1 MKRLLWRSVA
11 QFGLLSMA
19 ALICL
24 LHGAAQQT
32 LGSVNGTVVDSS
44 GAAVPSATVTVSNAS
59 INFSATTKTK
69 ETGFFQIFNLPVGTY
84 VVKVGHAGF
93 ATTEIKGIQIHEA
106 SARTVNPTL
115 KLGQVDRKS
124 TRLNS

>member
-1 MKRLLWRSVA
+1 MNRPFWRSVA
-11 QFGLLSMA
+11 RCRVLVFA
-19 ALICL
+19 VLICSL
-24 LHGAAQQT
+24 NGVTQQT

-59 INFSATTKTK
+59 INFSATTKTQ

-93 ATTEIKGIQIHEA
+93 ATTEIKGIQIQEA
-106 SARTVNPTL
+106 
-115 KLGQVDRKS
+115 
-124 TRLNS
+124 